1 MLCHLT
7 KELIFGDSLTLCTSR
22 HARSIRFKVLC
33 RISTESWRVESFY
46 LRTRQ
51 HARIDTYMYIHTSTY
66 TRTHTHTPTHAR
78 AVFGNEY
85 ARSCGRWDFHGYKFS
100 KFSAMRV
107 YYNKFSSELTV
118 ENFCQADCM
127 GGLHT
132 NGTCNGAGGCGVSGR
147 SGLRKRVW
155 SGICRCACICM
166 CTYMHVCVGM

>member
-1 MLCHLT
+1 
-7 KELIFGDSLTLCTSR
+7 
-22 HARSIRFKVLC
+22 VLSNATC
-33 RISTESWRVESFY
+33 A
-46 LRTRQ
+46 
-51 HARIDTYMYIHTSTY
+51 HDNRIDIYMYIHTNTY
-66 TRTHTHTPTHAR
+66 TPTHTHTLTHAR

-85 ARSCGRWDFHGYKFS
+85 ARSGGRWDFHGYKFS

-107 YYNKFSSELTV
+107 YYSKFSSELTF